1 MPLKKLLCAA
11 LCAAL
16 CLFMFGCSGE
26 EQPGPGG
33 STTRRAVTSGELQF
47 TQPAEGAPIATIS
60 TTMGDITVVLFP
72 EQAPMAVENFT
83 GLANSG
89 YYNNMPVSRIVDGFC
104 VQTGLAAGET
114 GEGKTTWGQGAF
126 PNEVTDALHHYAGAL
141 ATANGGQG
149 GTGNLSQFYF
159 VQCPQGSVSKADAAA
174 LKDAGVREAV
184 ADTYQSAGG
193 APYLDGQDTVF
204 GQVIAGMDVLDA
216 IAAVPCDENGVPAE
230 AVTVNSVTIGTYS
243 AAVYAPQS
251 SAQSAASAS
260 SGSGE
265 SASSSA
271 SASAAS

>member
-1 MPLKKLLCAA
+1 MKKLLCAA

-60 TTMGDITVVLFP
+60 TTLGDITVVLFP
-72 EQAPMAVENFT
+72 KQAPMAVENCT

-141 ATANGGQG
+141 ATANGGAG

-174 LKDAGVREAV
+174 LKEAGIRIPEDISVIGFDDLSFSSISTPGLTTLRV
-184 ADTYQSAGG
+184 SK
-193 APYLDGQDTVF
+193 QDM
-204 GQVIAGMDVLDA
+204 GK
-216 IAAVPCDENGVPAE
+216 AAVRRLRELIQGDTSKLKIQICTQFIERGSVKEMGVE
-230 AVTVNSVTIGTYS
+230 
-243 AAVYAPQS
+243 
-251 SAQSAASAS
+251 
-260 SGSGE
+260 
-265 SASSSA
+265 
-271 SASAAS
+271 

>member
-1 MPLKKLLCAA
+1 M
-11 LCAAL
+11 
-16 CLFMFGCSGE
+16 
-26 EQPGPGG
+26 
-33 STTRRAVTSGELQF
+33 
-47 TQPAEGAPIATIS
+47 
-60 TTMGDITVVLFP
+60 
-72 EQAPMAVENFT
+72 
-83 GLANSG
+83 
-89 YYNNMPVSRIVDGFC
+89 
-104 VQTGLAAGET
+104 
-114 GEGKTTWGQGAF
+114 
-126 PNEVTDALHHYAGAL
+126 
-141 ATANGGQG
+141 
-149 GTGNLSQFYF
+149 
-159 VQCPQGSVSKADAAA
+159 QCPQGSVSKADAAA
-174 LKDAGVREAV
+174 LKEAGVREAV

-265 SASSSA
+265 SVSSSA